1 CVGLRYGRC
10 SSSPAAF
17 LGSVKSMASPTI
29 YGSPS
34 QLMVLQG
41 GFACPDH
48 SLLGRALPV
57 ARSIYPT
64 ASPHHSNGRHRY
76 RNFCLLPIA
85 YASLPRLRSRLTQ
98 SGRAF
103 LWKPW
108 SFGGRDS
115 HPSFATH
122 TRLPTSNRSTSP
134 RGPASPPPA
143 RSSTTQTSVSVHSVG
158 NVFSPGTF
166 SAQRRL
172 TSELLRTLSMLAAST
187 PTS

>member
-1 CVGLRYGRC
+1 AHLRILFPTTCVGLRYGRC

-29 YGSPS
+29 FGSPS

-76 RNFCLLPIA
+76 RNFCLLAIA

-98 SGRAF
+98 GGRAF
-103 LWKPW
+103 LWTPQ

-122 TRLPTSNRSTSP
+122 PGILTSKRSTCPHDHASLHLERSP
-134 RGPASPPPA
+134 TINQLIDPQFR
-143 RSSTTQTSVSVHSVG
+143 
-158 NVFSPGTF
+158 
-166 SAQRRL
+166 
-172 TSELLRTLSMLAAST
+172 
-187 PTS
+187 